1 MTVKFTVV
9 PRKDPRD
16 PALPPKY
23 YAAAKSS
30 GRADT
35 NEIAKQVTRMSTI
48 SSADTMAMLEAF
60 LTIVPDQLAEG
71 KIVELGEFGTF
82 RISLSSQ
89 GSEDADAVT
98 AANISE
104 ARVIF
109 TPGRR
114 FKDVLAT
121 LKYQK
126 EAAD

>member
-16 PALPPKY
+16 SASQPKY
-23 YAAAKSS
+23 YAMPKSD
-30 GRADT
+30 GRVDT
-35 NEIAKQVTRMSTI
+35 NGVAKQVARMSTV
-48 SSADTMAMLEAF
+48 STADTMAMLEAF
-60 LTIVPDQLAEG
+60 LTIVPDSLADG

-82 RISLSSQ
+82 RVSFSSE
-89 GSEDADAVT
+89 GSETADGVT
-98 AANISE
+98 AANITD

-109 TPGRR
+109 TPGKR

-126 EAAD
+126 ESVG